1 MSFASSRSS
10 SFLLISTD
18 NVPPLRVL
26 WGSTWHM
33 KMGTIATTPN
43 NVFKKNKNK
52 ETKSERE
59 RREKK
64 GGIEKNSLK
73 WFTGKRK
80 DENAAATR
88 SVFFLFYFPSRR
100 WLQTNLG
107 LSFEILLHLFYLFF
121 VSFPF
126 IFHLCVSFAPEEF
139 FALRVDLLRG
149 RRWAH
154 GHTGD
159 RMNNGIFCLCVNDQL
174 ITHIICLGRGK
185 QQQQH
190 KNVNASFNNSH
201 NVTLRD
207 ARFHIQ
213 RKTKQ
218 NKKIKNIIKSL
229 LFSCVCDIHFLLF
242 GFVAS
247 YSLLWQ

>member
-1 MSFASSRSS
+1 MQQQRAVSF
-10 SFLLISTD
+10 
-18 NVPPLRVL
+18 
-26 WGSTWHM
+26 
-33 KMGTIATTPN
+33 
-43 NVFKKNKNK
+43 
-52 ETKSERE
+52 
-59 RREKK
+59 
-64 GGIEKNSLK
+64 
-73 WFTGKRK
+73 
-80 DENAAATR
+80 
-88 SVFFLFYFPSRR
+88 FYFISHRVAGCR
-100 WLQTNLG
+100 QIWG

-229 LFSCVCDIHFLLF
+229 LFSCVCGIHFLLF